1 MCKESPALKQN
12 MNLNEISIRS
22 AMVCFPLLPSATH
35 DVNCCSIDRA
45 AELKQHSKCVTSTC
59 GNKPNS
65 LDQSFINKKWI
76 TVLRCNVL
84 YTYNLWKS
92 AITSKKIQT
101 NLSKTTMHHRHLQN
115 KHIHSCITLSRRA
128 SFIKWHFLLHVIH
141 KFVFAKKYT
150 LRPKTT
156 TNWQLHVTNHQ
167 KLFYSVSLYI

>member
-1 MCKESPALKQN
+1 

-45 AELKQHSKCVTSTC
+45 ADVTSTC

-65 LDQSFINKKWI
+65 LDQSFINKKLI
-76 TVLRCNVL
+76 TVLRCSVL
-84 YTYNLWKS
+84 YNLWKS
-92 AITSKKIQT
+92 AITSIKIQT
-101 NLSKTTMHHRHLQN
+101 NLSKTTMHRTDRRHLQN

-128 SFIKWHFLLHVIH
+128 SFKYQVTFSIARNPV
-141 KFVFAKKYT
+141 VFAKNYT
-150 LRPKTT
+150 IRSKTMA
-156 TNWQLHVTNHQ
+156 NWQLTDHQ